1 MTFDKH
7 DWQSIANTYKE
18 QLISETIKLI
28 SFKTVYDPSTIT
40 KDQPFGQA
48 NAKCLQHML
57 DMAHHDGF
65 SVTNYD
71 HYAGTIEYGTADEV
85 VGVVCHLDV
94 VDADPTQWDQDPFVA
109 IIKDNTIYGRG
120 SNDSKG
126 PTIASYLALKIL
138 ADLKLSLSKSIHI
151 ILGCNE
157 ESGMACMDYYLSHT
171 PNIPSTGFVSDCT
184 FPVNFGEH
192 GSAVFTLTLPK
203 PTYIESF
210 SSFLHKHIISGE
222 AQVHLSEINQNLAD
236 AFAFYAKT
244 HHVQHKINDNQ
255 PSLSI
260 IGKSAHGSRPFQ
272 SVNATYHLLNFL
284 FCYFNDEINTQLIQ
298 CFDNSNGINLNI
310 HHATYR
316 YGSLSIAITG
326 AYIIDDNLVI
336 SLDCRYPSHLDI
348 HTLTQTINTT
358 LTSINPHVILTLD
371 DYADGFFVDPNDSLV
386 KTLEAIYQDH
396 YNDHDTFSKVSA
408 GDTYARKFK
417 GRLVGFGPT
426 TNDHLKLKH
435 VGQAHQPNEGMA
447 IDTLLKAVAIY
458 CDALYQL
465 AK

>member
-1 MTFDKH
+1 MTFDKY
-7 DWQSIANTYKE
+7 DWQAIANTYKE
-18 QLISETIKLI
+18 QLINQTTQLI
-28 SFKTVYDPSTIT
+28 SFKTVFDPTTIT
-40 KDQPFGQA
+40 KEQPFGQA
-48 NAKCLQHML
+48 NATCLQHML
-57 DMAHHDGF
+57 EMASQDGF
-65 SVTNYD
+65 SVTNYN

-94 VDADPTQWDQDPFVA
+94 VDADPTQWNHDPFKA
-109 IIKDNTIYGRG
+109 TIKDNIIYGRG

-126 PTIASYLALKIL
+126 PTIATYLALKIL
-138 ADLKLSLSKSIHI
+138 VDLKLPLRKTIHI

-171 PNIPSTGFVSDCT
+171 TKIPSVGFVSDCT

-192 GSAVFTLTLPK
+192 GSAVLTLKLPK
-203 PTYIESF
+203 PSYIDTF

-222 AQVHLSEINQNLAD
+222 ANAQVSVFNQDLVD
-236 AFAFYAKT
+236 TFAFYAKT
-244 HHVQHKINDNQ
+244 HHVQQKIDSNQ
-255 PSLSI
+255 SSLSI
-260 IGKSAHGSRPFQ
+260 NGRSAHGSRPYQ
-272 SVNATYHLLNFL
+272 SINATYHLLNFL
-284 FCYFNDEINTQLIQ
+284 FCYYNDETNIQLIN
-298 CFDNSNGINLNI
+298 CFEQTNGINLNI
-310 HHATYR
+310 HHSSYR

-326 AYIIDDNLVI
+326 ALIEDDNLMI
-336 SLDCRYPSHLDI
+336 TLDCRYPSHLDI
-348 HTLTQTINTT
+348 HTLFETMNKK
-358 LTSINPHVILTLD
+358 LLSINQQVTLTLD
-371 DYADGFFVDPNDSLV
+371 EHSDGFFVDPNDQLV

-396 YNDHDTFSKVSA
+396 YNDHSTFSKVSA

-426 TNDHLKLKH
+426 TNEHLKLKH

>member
-1 MTFDKH
+1 MTFNKH
-7 DWQSIANTYKE
+7 EWQSIANTYKE
-18 QLISETIKLI
+18 QLINETTRLI

-57 DMAHHDGF
+57 DMARQDGF
-65 SVTNYD
+65 SVTNYN
-71 HYAGTIEYGTADEV
+71 HYAGTIEYGTADEI
-85 VGVVCHLDV
+85 VGVACHLDV
-94 VDADPTQWDQDPFVA
+94 VDADSTQWNQDPFVA
-109 IIKDNTIYGRG
+109 TIKDNIIYGRG

-126 PTIASYLALKIL
+126 PTIAAYLALKIL
-138 ADLKLSLSKSIHI
+138 ADLNLSLSKSIHI

-171 PNIPSTGFVSDCT
+171 TNIPSTGFVSDCT

-192 GSAVFTLTLPK
+192 GSAVLTLTLPK
-203 PTYIESF
+203 PSYIDSF

-222 AQVHLSEINQNLAD
+222 AQAHVVAIDQDLTD

-244 HHVQHKINDNQ
+244 HHIQQKINDNQ
-255 PSLSI
+255 SSLTI
-260 IGKSAHGSRPFQ
+260 IGKSAHGSRPYQ
-272 SVNATYHLLNFL
+272 SINATYHLLNFL
-284 FCYFNDEINTQLIQ
+284 FCYFNDEANIQLIK
-298 CFDNSNGINLNI
+298 CFEQTNGINLNI
-310 HHATYR
+310 HHASYR
-316 YGSLSIAITG
+316 YGSLSIAIIG
-326 AYIIDDNLVI
+326 ASIKDDNLII

-348 HTLTQTINTT
+348 HTLYKTINKQI
-358 LTSINPHVILTLD
+358 LSINPQVTLTLD
-371 DYADGFFVDPNDSLV
+371 DHSDGFFVDPNNQLV

-396 YNDHDTFSKVSA
+396 YDDHGTFSKVSP

-426 TNDHLKLKH
+426 TSDHLKLKH